1 MTKFSTFVH
10 GSVRHLA
17 LALTLA
23 GIPASVLAVDDT
35 LVVTYK
41 DNHTF
46 SYVLADR
53 PTVTFDAT
61 QMFIKS
67 DIIDDS
73 HALADVK
80 TFTFS
85 DVSAISEISADERRI
100 VFTDASTVTLQGFTA
115 GTKISVSDIAGR
127 FVLTTVVAN
136 DGTAT
141 LNISQLIAGVYVV
154 ATTDG
159 KSYKI
164 SKR

>member
-1 MTKFSTFVH
+1 MTKFPTFVH

-46 SYVLADR
+46 SYVLSDQ

-67 DIIDDS
+67 TD
-73 HALADVK
+73 HRCGGMK
-80 TFTFS
+80 
-85 DVSAISEISADERRI
+85 SEI
-100 VFTDASTVTLQGFTA
+100 TG
-115 GTKISVSDIAGR
+115 GSVP
-127 FVLTTVVAN
+127 LYT
-136 DGTAT
+136 
-141 LNISQLIAGVYVV
+141 
-154 ATTDG
+154 
-159 KSYKI
+159 
-164 SKR
+164 